1 MSRKRKWYVRQL
13 CQDEDRTLISKQNR
27 LLQMIRA
34 QQDQINTLQGPHQAS
49 DAANTSSAIDEA
61 PSPHRENLPP
71 QPLRSVSS
79 SSVNQTPR
87 SPLQRPS
94 MSRNSSR
101 GIPPLDSN
109 TSSPSL
115 RPISSNIGH
124 DEWSMGGT
132 RDDSAFYQ
140 AETQTLQRENQ
151 MLKHRIRELGESSF
165 QDYMSLADMKCA
177 ERQVL
182 ELNVQP
188 NAASSNTGV

>member
-1 MSRKRKWYVRQL
+1 
-13 CQDEDRTLISKQNR
+13 
-27 LLQMIRA
+27 
-34 QQDQINTLQGPHQAS
+34 
-49 DAANTSSAIDEA
+49 
-61 PSPHRENLPP
+61 
-71 QPLRSVSS
+71 
-79 SSVNQTPR
+79 
-87 SPLQRPS
+87 
-94 MSRNSSR
+94 
-101 GIPPLDSN
+101 
-109 TSSPSL
+109 
-115 RPISSNIGH
+115 
-124 DEWSMGGT
+124 MGGT